1 MHQSWKET
9 ALHRM
14 AGNPAVQGVQEALL
28 AAAMDKESM
37 TEEALLKIR
46 MLPGQRSLHGTIP
59 SDDRD
64 YGWG

>member
-14 AGNPAVQGVQEALL
+14 AGNTAVQGVQEALQ

-37 TEEALLKIR
+37 TEEAVWKVR
-46 MLPGQRSLHGTIP
+46 MLPGKRSLHGTGP
-59 SDDRD
+59 MDETS
-64 YGWG
+64 